1 MTQFEI
7 ELVGMFAA
15 VLTTAAFVPQ
25 VFKIWK
31 SKVSDGISLSM
42 YLSMFIGVVTWCVYG
57 YLIGS
62 PSVMIANIVAG
73 LLQLTIIYFKLKFR

>member
-25 VFKIWK
+25 VYKIWK

-73 LLQLTIIYFKLKFR
+73 LLQLTIIYFKLKF

>member
-25 VFKIWK
+25 VYKIWK

-42 YLSMFIGVVTWCVYG
+42 YLSMFTGVVTWCVYG

>member
-25 VFKIWK
+25 VYKIWK

>member
-25 VFKIWK
+25 VYKIWK

-42 YLSMFIGVVTWCVYG
+42 YLSMFIGVVTWWVYG

>member
-1 MTQFEI
+1 MTQLEI

-15 VLTTAAFVPQ
+15 VLTTAAFIPQ
-25 VFKIWK
+25 VYKIWK

-62 PSVMIANIVAG
+62 LSVMIANIVAG

>member
-15 VLTTAAFVPQ
+15 VLTTAAFIPQ
-25 VFKIWK
+25 VYKIWK

-57 YLIGS
+57 YLIWS

>member
-62 PSVMIANIVAG
+62 PSVMIANIIAG
-73 LLQLTIIYFKLKFR
+73 LLQLIIIYFKLKFR

>member
-1 MTQFEI
+1 MTQFQI

-15 VLTTAAFVPQ
+15 VLTTSAFMPQ
-25 VFKIWK
+25 VIKFGNQR
-31 SKVSDGISLSM
+31 VSDGVSLSM

-62 PSVMIANIVAG
+62 PSVIIANIVAG
-73 LLQLTIIYFKLKFR
+73 ILQLMIIYFKLKFK

>member
-15 VLTTAAFVPQ
+15 VLTTVAFVPQ
-25 VFKIWK
+25 VYKIWK

>member
-25 VFKIWK
+25 VYKIWK

-57 YLIGS
+57 FLIGS

>member
-7 ELVGMFAA
+7 ELVGIFAA

-25 VFKIWK
+25 VYKIWK

>member
-1 MTQFEI
+1 MSKISKEAYD
-7 ELVGMFAA
+7 VYG
-15 VLTTAAFVPQ
+15 Q
-25 VFKIWK
+25 VYKIWK
-31 SKVSDGISLSM
+31 LKVSDGISLSM

>member
-25 VFKIWK
+25 VYKIWK

-57 YLIGS
+57 CLIWS

>member
-7 ELVGMFAA
+7 ELIGMFAA

-25 VFKIWK
+25 VYKIWK

-57 YLIGS
+57 FLIGS

>member
-15 VLTTAAFVPQ
+15 VLTTAAFIPQ
-25 VFKIWK
+25 VYKIWK